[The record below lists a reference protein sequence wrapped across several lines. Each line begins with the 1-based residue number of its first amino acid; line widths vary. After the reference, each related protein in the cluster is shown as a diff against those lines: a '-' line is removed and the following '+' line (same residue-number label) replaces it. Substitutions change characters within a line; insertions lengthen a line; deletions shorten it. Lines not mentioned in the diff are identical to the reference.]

1 MREYR
6 TRSVQET
13 EQLASEF
20 AKELKRGDVIAFTGG
35 MGAGKTAF
43 VRGLAKG
50 LGVSG
55 EVSSPTYAIVNEY
68 RGNPALYHFDMYR
81 VGSPE
86 DLFTTGYY
94 DYLDEG
100 ESILAVE
107 WSENITDSLPKQTIY
122 VNITPLSESERKIQI
137 IGGNR
142 F

>member
-43 VRGLAKG
+43 VRGVAKG

-107 WSENITDSLPKQTIY
+107 WSENITDSLPEQTIY

>member
-107 WSENITDSLPKQTIY
+107 WSENITDSLPEQTIY

>member
-6 TRSVQET
+6 PCSVQET

-81 VGSPE
+81 VESSE

-107 WSENITDSLPKQTIY
+107 WSENITDSLPEQTIY

>member
-6 TRSVQET
+6 TCSVQET

-20 AKELKRGDVIAFTGG
+20 AKELKCGDVVAFTGG

-68 RGNPALYHFDMYR
+68 RGDPTLYHFDMYR
-81 VGSPE
+81 VSSAD
-86 DLFTTGYY
+86 DLFTTGYF
-94 DYLDEG
+94 DYLDQG
-100 ESILAVE
+100 DSILAVE
-107 WSENITDSLPKQTIY
+107 WSENITESLPEETIF
-122 VNITPLSESERKIQI
+122 VDMVPLSEQERKIQI

>member
-6 TRSVQET
+6 TCSVQET

-50 LGVSG
+50 HGVSG

-81 VGSPE
+81 VESSE

-107 WSENITDSLPKQTIY
+107 WSENITDSLPEQTIY
-122 VNITPLSESERKIQI
+122 INIEPLSESERKIQI

>member
-6 TRSVQET
+6 TCSVQET

-20 AKELKRGDVIAFTGG
+20 AKELKCGDVVAFTGG

-68 RGNPALYHFDMYR
+68 RGDPTLYHFDMYR
-81 VGSPE
+81 VSSAD
-86 DLFTTGYY
+86 DLFTTGYF
-94 DYLDEG
+94 DYLDQG
-100 ESILAVE
+100 DSILAVE
-107 WSENITDSLPKQTIY
+107 WSENIT
-122 VNITPLSESERKIQI
+122 
-137 IGGNR
+137 
-142 F
+142 

>member
-86 DLFTTGYY
+86 DLFTTGSY
-94 DYLDEG
+94 DYLDDG

-107 WSENITDSLPKQTIY
+107 WSENITDSLPEQTIY

>member
-6 TRSVQET
+6 TYSVQET

-20 AKELKRGDVIAFTGG
+20 AKELKRGDVVAFTGG

-68 RGNPALYHFDMYR
+68 RGDPTLYHFDMYR
-81 VGSPE
+81 VSSVE
-86 DLFTTGYY
+86 DLFTTGYF
-94 DYLDEG
+94 DYLDQG
-100 ESILAVE
+100 DSILAVE
-107 WSENITDSLPKQTIY
+107 WSENITESLPEETIF
-122 VNITPLSESERKIQI
+122 VDMVPLSEQERKIQI

>member
-1 MREYR
+1 
-6 TRSVQET
+6 
-13 EQLASEF
+13 
-20 AKELKRGDVIAFTGG
+20 

-68 RGNPALYHFDMYR
+68 RGDPTLYHFDMYR
-81 VGSPE
+81 VSSVE
-86 DLFTTGYY
+86 DLFTTGYF
-94 DYLDEG
+94 DYLDQG
-100 ESILAVE
+100 DSILAVE
-107 WSENITDSLPKQTIY
+107 WSENITESLPEETIF
-122 VNITPLSESERKIQI
+122 VDMEPLSEQERKIQI

>member
-1 MREYR
+1 MKQFI
-6 TRSVQET
+6 THSPSET
-13 EQLASEF
+13 EQVASQF
-20 AKELKRGDVIAFTGG
+20 AQQLKPGDVIAYRGG
-35 MGAGKTAF
+35 LGVGKTAF
-43 VRGLAKG
+43 TRGLAEG
-50 LGVSG
+50 LQVIG
-55 EVSSPTYAIVNEY
+55 EVSSPTFSLVNEY
-68 RGNPALYHFDMYR
+68 QGKIPLYHFDMYR
-81 VGSPE
+81 VESSE

-107 WSENITDSLPKQTIY
+107 WSENITDSLPEQTIY

>member
-6 TRSVQET
+6 TYSVQET

-20 AKELKRGDVIAFTGG
+20 AKELKRGDVVAFTGG

-68 RGNPALYHFDMYR
+68 RGDPTLYHFDMYR
-81 VGSPE
+81 VSSVE
-86 DLFTTGYY
+86 DLFTTGYF
-94 DYLDEG
+94 DYLDQG
-100 ESILAVE
+100 DSILAVE
-107 WSENITDSLPKQTIY
+107 WSENITESLPEETIF
-122 VNITPLSESERKIQI
+122 VDMEPLSEQERNIQI

>member
-6 TRSVQET
+6 TYSVQET

-20 AKELKRGDVIAFTGG
+20 AKELKRGDVVAFTGG

-68 RGNPALYHFDMYR
+68 RGDPTLYHFDMYR
-81 VGSPE
+81 VSSVE
-86 DLFTTGYY
+86 DLFTTGYF
-94 DYLDEG
+94 DYLDQG
-100 ESILAVE
+100 DSILAVE
-107 WSENITDSLPKQTIY
+107 WSENITESLPEETIF
-122 VNITPLSESERKIQI
+122 VDMESLSEQERKIQI

>member
-1 MREYR
+1 MRVYR
-6 TRSVQET
+6 TYSVQET

-20 AKELKRGDVIAFTGG
+20 AKELKRGDVVAFTGG

-68 RGNPALYHFDMYR
+68 RGDPTLYHFDMYR
-81 VGSPE
+81 VSSVE
-86 DLFTTGYY
+86 DLFTTGYF
-94 DYLDEG
+94 DYLDQG
-100 ESILAVE
+100 DSILAVE
-107 WSENITDSLPKQTIY
+107 WSENITESLPEETIF
-122 VNITPLSESERKIQI
+122 VDMVPLSEQERKIQI

>member
-6 TRSVQET
+6 TYSVQET

-20 AKELKRGDVIAFTGG
+20 AKELKRGDVVAFIGG

-68 RGNPALYHFDMYR
+68 RGDPTLYHFDMYR
-81 VGSPE
+81 VSSVE
-86 DLFTTGYY
+86 DLFTTGYF
-94 DYLDEG
+94 DYLDQG
-100 ESILAVE
+100 DSILAVE
-107 WSENITDSLPKQTIY
+107 WSENITESLPEETIF
-122 VNITPLSESERKIQI
+122 VDMVPLSEQERKIQI

>member
-1 MREYR
+1 M
-6 TRSVQET
+6 QET

-20 AKELKRGDVIAFTGG
+20 AKELKRGDVVAFTGG

-68 RGNPALYHFDMYR
+68 RGDPTLYHFDMYR
-81 VGSPE
+81 VSSVE
-86 DLFTTGYY
+86 DLFTTGYF
-94 DYLDEG
+94 DYLDQG
-100 ESILAVE
+100 DSILAVE
-107 WSENITDSLPKQTIY
+107 WSENITESLPEETIF
-122 VNITPLSESERKIQI
+122 VDMEPLSEQERKIQI

>member
-20 AKELKRGDVIAFTGG
+20 AKELKCGDVIAFTGG

-107 WSENITDSLPKQTIY
+107 WSENITDSLPEQTIY

>member
-6 TRSVQET
+6 TCSVQET

-20 AKELKRGDVIAFTGG
+20 AKELKRGDVVAFTGG

-68 RGNPALYHFDMYR
+68 RGDPTLYHFDMYR
-81 VGSPE
+81 VSSAD
-86 DLFTTGYY
+86 DLFTTGYF
-94 DYLDEG
+94 DYLDQG
-100 ESILAVE
+100 DSILAVE
-107 WSENITDSLPKQTIY
+107 WSENITESLPEQTIF
-122 VNITPLSESERKIQI
+122 VDMVPLSGQERKIQI

>member
-6 TRSVQET
+6 TCSVQET

-68 RGNPALYHFDMYR
+68 RGNPALYHLICIGWNHRRIY
-81 VGSPE
+81 SPP
-86 DLFTTGYY
+86 DIMIIWTK
-94 DYLDEG
+94 
-100 ESILAVE
+100 
-107 WSENITDSLPKQTIY
+107 ENLYS
-122 VNITPLSESERKIQI
+122 R
-137 IGGNR
+137 
-142 F
+142 

>member
-81 VGSPE
+81 VESSE

-107 WSENITDSLPKQTIY
+107 WSENITDSLPEQTIY

>member
-6 TRSVQET
+6 TCSVQET

-20 AKELKRGDVIAFTGG
+20 AKELKCGDVVAFTGG

-68 RGNPALYHFDMYR
+68 RGDPTLYHFDMYR
-81 VGSPE
+81 VSSAD
-86 DLFTTGYY
+86 DLFTTGYF
-94 DYLDEG
+94 DYLDQG
-100 ESILAVE
+100 DSILAVE
-107 WSENITDSLPKQTIY
+107 WSENITESLPEQTIF
-122 VNITPLSESERKIQI
+122 VDMVPLSEQERKIQI

>member
-1 MREYR
+1 M
-6 TRSVQET
+6 
-13 EQLASEF
+13 
-20 AKELKRGDVIAFTGG
+20 
-35 MGAGKTAF
+35 
-43 VRGLAKG
+43 
-50 LGVSG
+50 
-55 EVSSPTYAIVNEY
+55 NEY

-107 WSENITDSLPKQTIY
+107 WSENITDSLPEQTIY

>member
-6 TRSVQET
+6 TYSVQET

-20 AKELKRGDVIAFTGG
+20 AKELKRGDVVAFTGG

-68 RGNPALYHFDMYR
+68 RGDPTLYHFDMYR
-81 VGSPE
+81 VSSVE
-86 DLFTTGYY
+86 DLFTTGYF
-94 DYLDEG
+94 DYLDQG
-100 ESILAVE
+100 DSILAVE
-107 WSENITDSLPKQTIY
+107 WSENITESLPEETIF
-122 VNITPLSESERKIQI
+122 VDMEPLSEQERKIQI

>member
-6 TRSVQET
+6 TCSVQET
-13 EQLASEF
+13 EQLASNF
-20 AKELKRGDVIAFTGG
+20 AKELRRGDVIAFTGG

-50 LGVSG
+50 LGVTG

-68 RGNPALYHFDMYR
+68 RGDPALYHFDMYR
-81 VGSPE
+81 VESSE

-107 WSENITDSLPKQTIY
+107 WSENITDSLPEQTVF
-122 VNITPLSESERKIQI
+122 VNITPLSENERKIQI
-137 IGGNR
+137 TGGNR

>member
-6 TRSVQET
+6 TCSVQET
-13 EQLASEF
+13 EQLASEC

-81 VGSPE
+81 VESSE

-107 WSENITDSLPKQTIY
+107 WSENITDSLPEQTIY
-122 VNITPLSESERKIQI
+122 INIEPLSESERKIQI

>member
-43 VRGLAKG
+43 GRGLAKG

-107 WSENITDSLPKQTIY
+107 WSENITDSLPEQTIY

>member
-68 RGNPALYHFDMYR
+68 RGNPSLYHFDMYR

-107 WSENITDSLPKQTIY
+107 WSENITDSLPEQTIY

>member
-68 RGNPALYHFDMYR
+68 QGNPALYHFDMYR

-107 WSENITDSLPKQTIY
+107 WSENITDSLPEQTIY